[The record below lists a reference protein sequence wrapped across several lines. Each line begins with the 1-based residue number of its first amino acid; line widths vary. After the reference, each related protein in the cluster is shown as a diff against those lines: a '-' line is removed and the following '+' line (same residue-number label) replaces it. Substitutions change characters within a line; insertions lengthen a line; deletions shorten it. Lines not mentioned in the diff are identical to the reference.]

1 MTKMFLKSRKKEKS
15 PLKNKKRKNPRS
27 EYYWK
32 IYKNVLLKSINMTF
46 QLTNESLSS
55 IKDKIEKMP
64 KNNQIEILKILKKY
78 QNIKLNEN
86 KSGIFVNLSFLSKEI
101 LDEIDK
107 YVNYVNDQ
115 ETVINTIETQK
126 QEFKNTFFA

>member
-1 MTKMFLKSRKKEKS
+1 MT
-15 PLKNKKRKNPRS
+15 
-27 EYYWK
+27 
-32 IYKNVLLKSINMTF
+32 IGF
-46 QLTNESLSS
+46 QITNETLSLM
-55 IKDKIEKMP
+55 KDKIERMP
-64 KNNQIEILKILKKY
+64 KNNQIEVLKILKKY

-86 KSGIFVNLSFLSKEI
+86 KSGVFVNLSFLTSEI

-126 QEFKNTFFA
+126 QEFKNAFFA

>member
-1 MTKMFLKSRKKEKS
+1 MT
-15 PLKNKKRKNPRS
+15 

-46 QLTNESLSS
+46 QLTNESLSLM
-55 IKDKIEKMP
+55 KDKIEKMP

-78 QNIKLNEN
+78 QNTKLNEN
-86 KSGIFVNLSFLSKEI
+86 KSGIFVNLSFLSKDT

-107 YVNYVNDQ
+107 YVSYVNDQ

>member
-1 MTKMFLKSRKKEKS
+1 MFQ
-15 PLKNKKRKNPRS
+15 
-27 EYYWK
+27 
-32 IYKNVLLKSINMTF
+32 M
-46 QLTNESLSS
+46 TNESLSA
-55 IKDKIEKMP
+55 IKDKIERMS
-64 KNNQIEILKILKKY
+64 KNNQIEVLKILKKY

-101 LDEIDK
+101 LEEINM

-126 QEFKNTFFA
+126 QEFKNAFFV

>member
-1 MTKMFLKSRKKEKS
+1 MTNS
-15 PLKNKKRKNPRS
+15 
-27 EYYWK
+27 
-32 IYKNVLLKSINMTF
+32 F
-46 QLTNESLSS
+46 QITNELLTL
-55 IKDKIEKMP
+55 IKDKIERMS
-64 KNNQIEILKILKKY
+64 KNNQIEILKILKKH

-101 LDEIDK
+101 IEEIDK

-115 ETVINTIETQK
+115 EIDINTIETQK

>member
-1 MTKMFLKSRKKEKS
+1 MFQ
-15 PLKNKKRKNPRS
+15 
-27 EYYWK
+27 
-32 IYKNVLLKSINMTF
+32 M
-46 QLTNESLSS
+46 TNESLSA
-55 IKDKIEKMP
+55 IKDKIERMS
-64 KNNQIEILKILKKY
+64 KNNQIEVLKILKRY

-101 LDEIDK
+101 LEEIDM

-126 QEFKNTFFA
+126 QEFKNAFFV

>member
-1 MTKMFLKSRKKEKS
+1 M
-15 PLKNKKRKNPRS
+15 
-27 EYYWK
+27 
-32 IYKNVLLKSINMTF
+32 F
-46 QLTNESLSS
+46 QLTNESLSG
-55 IKDKIEKMP
+55 IKDKIERMP
-64 KNNQIEILKILKKY
+64 KNNQIEVLKILKKY

-101 LDEIDK
+101 LEEIDM

-126 QEFKNTFFA
+126 QEFKNAFFV

>member
-1 MTKMFLKSRKKEKS
+1 
-15 PLKNKKRKNPRS
+15 
-27 EYYWK
+27 
-32 IYKNVLLKSINMTF
+32 MTF
-46 QLTNESLSS
+46 QLTNETLSLM
-55 IKDKIEKMP
+55 KDKIEKMP

-78 QNIKLNEN
+78 QNTKLNEN
-86 KSGIFVNLSFLSKEI
+86 KSGIFVNLSFLSKDT

>member
-1 MTKMFLKSRKKEKS
+1 
-15 PLKNKKRKNPRS
+15 
-27 EYYWK
+27 
-32 IYKNVLLKSINMTF
+32 MTF
-46 QLTNESLSS
+46 QITNDTLGS

-64 KNNQIEILKILKKY
+64 KNNQIEILKILKKH

-86 KSGIFVNLSFLSKEI
+86 KSGIFVNLSFLSNEI

-115 ETVINTIETQK
+115 ETVINSIESQK

>member
-1 MTKMFLKSRKKEKS
+1 MFQ
-15 PLKNKKRKNPRS
+15 
-27 EYYWK
+27 
-32 IYKNVLLKSINMTF
+32 M
-46 QLTNESLSS
+46 TNESLSS
-55 IKDKIEKMP
+55 IKDKIERMP
-64 KNNQIEILKILKKY
+64 KNNQIEVLKILKKY

-101 LDEIDK
+101 LEEIDK

-126 QEFKNTFFA
+126 QEFKNAFFV

>member
-1 MTKMFLKSRKKEKS
+1 
-15 PLKNKKRKNPRS
+15 
-27 EYYWK
+27 
-32 IYKNVLLKSINMTF
+32 MTF
-46 QLTNESLSS
+46 QLTNESLSLM
-55 IKDKIEKMP
+55 KDKIEKMP

-78 QNIKLNEN
+78 QNTKLNEN
-86 KSGIFVNLSFLSKEI
+86 KSGIFVNLSFLSKDT

>member
-1 MTKMFLKSRKKEKS
+1 M
-15 PLKNKKRKNPRS
+15 
-27 EYYWK
+27 K

>member
-1 MTKMFLKSRKKEKS
+1 MTNS
-15 PLKNKKRKNPRS
+15 
-27 EYYWK
+27 
-32 IYKNVLLKSINMTF
+32 F
-46 QLTNESLSS
+46 QITNESLTL
-55 IKDKIEKMP
+55 IKDKIEKMS
-64 KNNQIEILKILKKY
+64 KNNQIEILKILKKH

-101 LDEIDK
+101 IEEIDK

-115 ETVINTIETQK
+115 EIDINTIETQK

>member
-1 MTKMFLKSRKKEKS
+1 M
-15 PLKNKKRKNPRS
+15 
-27 EYYWK
+27 
-32 IYKNVLLKSINMTF
+32 
-46 QLTNESLSS
+46 TNESLSS
-55 IKDKIEKMP
+55 IKDKIERMS
-64 KNNQIEILKILKKY
+64 KNNQIEVLKILKKY

-101 LDEIDK
+101 LEEVDK

-126 QEFKNTFFA
+126 QEFKNAFFV

>member
-1 MTKMFLKSRKKEKS
+1 MTEFMT
-15 PLKNKKRKNPRS
+15 
-27 EYYWK
+27 EYYLK

-46 QLTNESLSS
+46 QLTNESLSLM
-55 IKDKIEKMP
+55 KDKIEKMP

-78 QNIKLNEN
+78 QNTKLNEN
-86 KSGIFVNLSFLSKEI
+86 KSGIFVNLSFLSKDT

-107 YVNYVNDQ
+107 YVSYVNDQ

>member
-1 MTKMFLKSRKKEKS
+1 MFLKSRKKEKS
-15 PLKNKKRKNPRS
+15 PLKNKKIKNKTRS
-27 EYYWK
+27 KEYYLK

-46 QLTNESLSS
+46 QLTNESLSLM
-55 IKDKIEKMP
+55 KDKIEKMP

-78 QNIKLNEN
+78 QNTKLNEN
-86 KSGIFVNLSFLSKEI
+86 KSGIFVNLSFLSKDT